1 MPFNNVLQDKN
12 KEAPAYLLDK
22 TGTPMLHNTP
32 FITFYYLFLAS
43 AI

>member
-1 MPFNNVLQDKN
+1 MREN
-12 KEAPAYLLDK
+12 KEAPAHLSDK
-22 TGTPMLHNTP
+22 TGTPMLQNTP